1 MDMTRFLSLNLYWKK
16 VTRGVNQI
24 GYEPC
29 DEEWQQYAAQTLE
42 EHKDADNDDTEYD
55 TADKTV
61 ECNLF
66 AFHNALFFVFVNDR
80 FPFGRL
86 GWLADSTLGIAVH
99 TLRFPPAV
107 LVCRS

>member
-1 MDMTRFLSLNLYWKK
+1 MSCLDPVSYTHL
-16 VTRGVNQI
+16 
-24 GYEPC
+24 
-29 DEEWQQYAAQTLE
+29 
-42 EHKDADNDDTEYD
+42 DADNNDTEYD

-61 ECNLF
+61 EFNLF

-80 FPFGRL
+80 FPVGRL